1 LGDQGSWGA
10 HRADVRSCTGGGK
23 PVRNEKNTGLF
34 SRIQKSTILGLGPD
48 GPADLEG
55 HGRHPE
61 KRAALDPAEEKPP
74 VSISFGV
81 YNQSVRRRSKSK
93 ATFLENLLKNTCITK
108 LRPQCRRLFDGSGL
122 LPETKSSPNGSKKKS
137 SFEKS
142 C

>member
-1 LGDQGSWGA
+1 MFAGAQGEASPSEMRKIQGCF
-10 HRADVRSCTGGGK
+10 RVS
-23 PVRNEKNTGLF
+23 RNPLF
-34 SRIQKSTILGLGPD
+34 GVSALR